1 MEDTLT
7 ASNFAQTP
15 TFPDGQEDQERY
27 SGAMPTHPIHRRYY
41 AEDLVRLRR
50 AGERWRQVASQRRGR
65 VDPNPH
71 QIDAVMFALKR
82 IPQGGCILADEVGLG
97 KTIEAG
103 LVIAQLLAEGAERVL
118 VVLPRPLLGQWQNEL
133 FTLFGIEAVEVASA
147 SVDLTGTG
155 VFLAGRE
162 QAGSDGGFER
172 LRNAPPFDLCLIDE
186 AHEVFAG
193 IHRRFDKDGLY
204 DRRSAHARTAHRVR
218 EIIGASPV
226 LLLTATPIQNSLRE
240 LWGLVQYVDPSGT
253 LLGDKPTFEKVFC
266 ARDGRTVV
274 VEQAEELK
282 RRLNT
287 VVQRTLRRQ
296 AQEFLDKPFV
306 GRRAQLF
313 EYTMSAA
320 ERALYDD
327 VTDYL
332 LRPQL
337 YAFRGRSRQ
346 LLLLGFH
353 RRMASSTQALAASLE
368 RVARRLR
375 SMVDGEAADERA
387 AVLDEHAFASDLEE
401 EPAPAPDTPPEA
413 PEPADDVDPEA
424 VREELATVE
433 NFIARAHAL
442 PHDSKA
448 ASLVKAVR
456 LVLDRPAD
464 RHRMVI
470 FTESLT
476 TQDYLRRLL
485 LDQTELRD
493 EDITLFRGTNDSP
506 RATQALGRWRDEVG
520 AALPPDRRP
529 SPGVAVRLALTH
541 EFETRSTV
549 MIASEAGAKGLNL
562 QFCDTVVNYD
572 LPWNPQR
579 IEQRIGRCHRY
590 GQKRDVTVINFLAT
604 DNEAQRL
611 TFEILSTKLDLFGK
625 VFDASDV
632 VLQTPRSDASEELAS
647 ALGTDFENQLRRI
660 WDRARSVHEVE
671 EELRRLRDDME
682 HRREELE
689 RVRRRTVGLIE
700 SGIDDAVRDVFR
712 RIKGDMPQ
720 ALAALDADLE
730 RVLTGFLDGARIPWG
745 EAERDGRRMLH
756 IGAHRA
762 LPAAFRGGV
771 SVALGAS
778 RSLDD
783 VDSLHLAHPLVQA
796 AVAEAR
802 SNGGSYRVRFEL
814 GPGAPQALRRHR
826 KSRGRLALTRLTYRG
841 FEREDRLRATAVF
854 EDAEVLRPAEA
865 ALELLR
871 QPCTDIA
878 PFDAPVE
885 ITEAHLDEVVDEE
898 LFFEQGSVA
907 GTEQANF
914 ETAMAQLDRYLAD
927 RALVLRRSRERQR
940 TLLKN
945 AERARSTA
953 TGAEQRAKAD
963 NRVRETERSI
973 DRLDAELDA
982 LAKRDD
988 DAYHRAKVRAYERRY
1003 HAPRAE
1009 RLLTAEFVIA

>member
-1 MEDTLT
+1 
-7 ASNFAQTP
+7 
-15 TFPDGQEDQERY
+15 
-27 SGAMPTHPIHRRYY
+27 MPTHPIHRRYY
-41 AEDLVRLRR
+41 VEDLVRLRR

-82 IPQGGCILADEVGLG
+82 IPLGGCILADEVGLG

-118 VVLPRPLLGQWQNEL
+118 VVLPRPLLGQWQDEL

-155 VFLAGRE
+155 VFLVGRE

-172 LRNAPPFDLCLIDE
+172 LRQAPPFDLCLIDE

-204 DRRSAHARTAHRVR
+204 DPESPHARTAHRVR

-226 LLLTATPIQNSLRE
+226 LLLTATPIQNSLSE

-337 YAFRGRSRQ
+337 HAFEGRSRQ

-353 RRMASSTQALAASLE
+353 RRMASSTAALAASLE
-368 RVARRLR
+368 RVAGRLR
-375 SMVDGEAADERA
+375 DMLDGESRDDDALGHQGAYALTDEGA
-387 AVLDEHAFASDLEE
+387 YALPEGANALTDEGAFAQDLEE
-401 EPAPAPDTPPEA
+401 EHEPAPDGTPDA
-413 PEPADDVDPEA
+413 PDIDDDPDPET
-424 VREELATVE
+424 VREELALVE
-433 NFIARAHAL
+433 DFIARAHAL

-456 LVLDRPAD
+456 LVLDRPQD

-476 TQDYLRRLL
+476 TQAYLRELL
-485 LDQTELRD
+485 LGQTELRD

-506 RATQALGRWRDEVG
+506 RATQALARWREEVG
-520 AALPPDRRP
+520 ATLPPDRRP
-529 SPGVAVRLALTH
+529 SPGVAARLALVH

-671 EELRRLRDDME
+671 EELRRLRDNME

-700 SGIDDAVRDVFR
+700 SGIDDAVRDVFQ
-712 RIKGDMPQ
+712 RIESDMPK
-720 ALAALDADLE
+720 ALATLDADLE
-730 RVLTGFLDGARIPWG
+730 RVVTGFLEGARIPWG
-745 EAERDGRRMLH
+745 EGERDGRRMLH
-756 IGAHRA
+756 IGAHQA
-762 LPAAFRGGV
+762 LPAPFQGGA
-771 SVALGAS
+771 SIALGAS

-802 SNGGSYRVRFEL
+802 TNGGGYRVRFEL
-814 GPGAPQALRRHR
+814 GPGAPQALHRHR
-826 KSRGRLALTRLTYRG
+826 ASRGRLALTRLAYRG

-854 EDAEVLRPAEA
+854 EDAQVLRPAEA

-871 QPCTDIA
+871 QPCTDIP
-878 PFDAPVE
+878 PFDTSLAV
-885 ITEAHLDEVVDEE
+885 TEAHLDEVVDEE
-898 LFFEQGSVA
+898 LFFEQGRVA
-907 GTEQANF
+907 DTEQANF

-940 TLLKN
+940 TRLKN
-945 AERARSTA
+945 AERARSRA
-953 TGAEQRAKAD
+953 NGAEQRAKAD
-963 NRVRETERSI
+963 DRVRETERSI
-973 DRLDAELDA
+973 DRLEAELDA
-982 LAKRDD
+982 LAQQDD
-988 DAYHRAKVRAYERRY
+988 GAYERAKVRAYERRY
-1003 HAPRAE
+1003 HAPRSE
-1009 RLLTAEFVIA
+1009 RLLTVEFVIA

>member
-1 MEDTLT
+1 
-7 ASNFAQTP
+7 
-15 TFPDGQEDQERY
+15 
-27 SGAMPTHPIHRRYY
+27 
-41 AEDLVRLRR
+41 
-50 AGERWRQVASQRRGR
+50 
-65 VDPNPH
+65 
-71 QIDAVMFALKR
+71 MFALKR

-133 FTLFGIEAVEVASA
+133 FTLFGIEAVEVTSS
-147 SVDLTGTG
+147 SVDLAGAG
-155 VFLAGRE
+155 VFLVGRE
-162 QAGSDGGFER
+162 HAGGDRGFEQ
-172 LRNAPPFDLCLIDE
+172 LRKAPPFDLCLIDE

-193 IHRRFDKDGLY
+193 IHRRFDRDGFY
-204 DRRSAHARTAHRVR
+204 DPASRHARTAHRVR

-226 LLLTATPIQNSLRE
+226 LLLTATPIQNSLSE

-313 EYTMSAA
+313 EYAMSPA

-332 LRPQL
+332 LRPRL
-337 YAFRGRSRQ
+337 YAFAGRSRQ

-353 RRMASSTQALAASLE
+353 RRMASSTAALAASLD
-368 RVARRLR
+368 RVAERLR
-375 SMVDGEAADERA
+375 HMLGGEPSDDDLFSR
-387 AVLDEHAFASDLEE
+387 DLEE
-401 EPAPAPDTPPEA
+401 EPDPDTPPDT
-413 PEPADDVDPEA
+413 PDTDDDPDPEA
-424 VREELATVE
+424 VCEELSAVE
-433 NFIARAHAL
+433 DFIARARAL

-448 ASLVKAVR
+448 DSLVKAVR
-456 LVLDRPAD
+456 LVLDRPID
-464 RHRMVI
+464 RRRMVI

-485 LDQTELRD
+485 LNQTELGD

-506 RATQALGRWRDEVG
+506 RAAAALARWREEVG
-520 AALPPDRRP
+520 ATLPPDRRP
-529 SPGVAVRLALTH
+529 SPSVAIRLALVH
-541 EFETRSTV
+541 EFATTSTV

-660 WDRARSVHEVE
+660 WDRARSVREVE
-671 EELRRLRDDME
+671 EELRRLRDSME

-700 SGIDDAVRDVFR
+700 SGIDDSVRDVFQ
-712 RIKGDMPQ
+712 RIESDMPK
-720 ALAALDADLE
+720 ALATLDDDLE
-730 RVLTGFLDGARIPWG
+730 RVVTGFLDGARIPWG
-745 EAERDGRRMLH
+745 EGERDGRRMLH
-756 IGAHRA
+756 IGAHRS
-762 LPAAFRGGV
+762 LPEPFQSGV

-778 RSLDD
+778 RRLDD

-802 SNGGSYRVRFEL
+802 THGGSYRVRFEL
-814 GPGAPQALRRHR
+814 DPGAPSALHRHR
-826 KSRGRLALTRLTYRG
+826 NSRGRLALTRLEYRG

-854 EDAEVLRPAEA
+854 EDAQVLRPAEA

-871 QPCTDIA
+871 QPCTDIP
-878 PFDAPVE
+878 PFDTPLAV
-885 ITEAHLDEVVDEE
+885 TEAHLDEVVDEE

-907 GTEQANF
+907 DTEQANF

-940 TLLKN
+940 TRLKN
-945 AERARSTA
+945 AENARSRA
-953 TGAEQRAKAD
+953 NGAEQRARAD
-963 NRVRETERSI
+963 NQVREVERSI
-973 DRLDAELDA
+973 EALDAELDA
-982 LAKRDD
+982 LAMRND
-988 DAYHRAKVRAYERRY
+988 DAYDRAKVRAYERRY

>member
-1 MEDTLT
+1 M
-7 ASNFAQTP
+7 
-15 TFPDGQEDQERY
+15 
-27 SGAMPTHPIHRRYY
+27 HPIHRRYY

-133 FTLFGIEAVEVASA
+133 FTLFGIEAVEIASS
-147 SVDLTGTG
+147 SVDLPGSG
-155 VFLAGRE
+155 VFLVGRE
-162 QAGSDGGFER
+162 HAGGERGFDQ

-193 IHRRFDKDGLY
+193 IHRRFDRDGIY
-204 DRRSAHARTAHRVR
+204 DPESPHARTAHRVR

-226 LLLTATPIQNSLRE
+226 LLLTATPIQNSLSE
-240 LWGLVQYVDPSGT
+240 LWGLVQYVDPSST
-253 LLGDKPTFEKVFC
+253 VLGDKATFEKVFC

-274 VEQAEELK
+274 AEQAEELK

-332 LRPQL
+332 LRPRL
-337 YAFRGRSRQ
+337 YAFQGRSRQ

-353 RRMASSTQALAASLE
+353 RRMASSTAALAASLE
-368 RVARRLR
+368 RVAGRLR
-375 SMVDGEAADERA
+375 DMLDGEPTADD
-387 AVLDEHAFASDLEE
+387 LFARDLEE
-401 EPAPAPDTPPEA
+401 EHEPDTP
-413 PEPADDVDPEA
+413 ADPPDAHDDPDPDA
-424 VREELATVE
+424 VRDELDTVE
-433 NFIARAHAL
+433 DFIARAHAL

-456 LVLDRPAD
+456 LVLDRPPD
-464 RHRMVI
+464 RRRMVI

-485 LDQTELRD
+485 LDHTELRD
-493 EDITLFRGTNDSP
+493 EDITLFRGTNDSL
-506 RATQALGRWRDEVG
+506 RATEALARWREEVG
-520 AALPPDRRP
+520 ATLPRNRRP
-529 SPGVAVRLALTH
+529 SPSVAIRLALVH
-541 EFETRSTV
+541 EFETTSTV

-632 VLQTPRSDASEELAS
+632 VLQTPRSDAAEELAS

-660 WDRARSVHEVE
+660 WDRARSVREVE
-671 EELRRLRDDME
+671 EELRRLRDNME

-700 SGIDDAVRDVFR
+700 SGIDDAVRDVFQ
-712 RIKGDMPQ
+712 RIESDMPK
-720 ALAALDADLE
+720 ALDALDADLE
-730 RVLTGFLDGARIPWG
+730 RVVTGFLDGANIPWG
-745 EAERDGRRMLH
+745 EGERTGRRMLH
-756 IGAHRA
+756 IGAHQA
-762 LPAAFRGGV
+762 LPKPFAGGV

-778 RSLDD
+778 RRLND

-796 AVAEAR
+796 AVADAR
-802 SNGGSYRVRFEL
+802 TNGGSYRVRFEL
-814 GPGAPQALRRHR
+814 GAGAPRALHRHR
-826 KSRGRLALTRLTYRG
+826 ASRGRLALTRLRYRG
-841 FEREDRLRATAVF
+841 FEREDRLRVTAVF
-854 EDAEVLRPAEA
+854 EDAQVLRPAEA
-865 ALELLR
+865 AVELLR
-871 QPCTDIA
+871 QPCTDIP
-878 PFDAPVE
+878 PFDTPLAV
-885 ITEAHLDEVVDEE
+885 TEAHLDEVVDEE

-907 GTEQANF
+907 DTEQANF

-940 TLLKN
+940 TRLKN
-945 AERARSTA
+945 AERDRSA
-953 TGAEQRAKAD
+953 ANGAEQRARAD
-963 NRVRETERSI
+963 NRVREAELSI

-982 LAKRDD
+982 LAMRND
-988 DAYHRAKVRAYERRY
+988 DAYDRAKVRAYERRY

>member
-1 MEDTLT
+1 
-7 ASNFAQTP
+7 
-15 TFPDGQEDQERY
+15 
-27 SGAMPTHPIHRRYY
+27 MPMHPIHRRFY

-133 FTLFGIEAVEVASA
+133 FTLFGIEAVEVASS
-147 SVDLTGTG
+147 SVDLTGAG
-155 VFLAGRE
+155 VFLVGRE
-162 QAGSDGGFER
+162 HAGGEKGFDQ
-172 LRNAPPFDLCLIDE
+172 LRKAPPFDLCLIDE

-193 IHRRFDKDGLY
+193 IHRRFDRDGIY
-204 DRRSAHARTAHRVR
+204 DPESPHARTAHRVR

-226 LLLTATPIQNSLRE
+226 LLLTATPIQNSLSE
-240 LWGLVQYVDPSGT
+240 LWGLVQYVDPCGT
-253 LLGDKPTFEKVFC
+253 LLGDKPTFDKVFC

-332 LRPQL
+332 LRPRL
-337 YAFRGRSRQ
+337 YAFQGRSRQ

-353 RRMASSTQALAASLE
+353 RRMASSTAALAASLE
-368 RVARRLR
+368 RVAERLHD
-375 SMVDGEAADERA
+375 MLGGEPPDDD
-387 AVLDEHAFASDLEE
+387 VFARDLEE
-401 EPAPAPDTPPEA
+401 GPEPDTQPDPPDTHEPDAPDTHR
-413 PEPADDVDPEA
+413 DPDPDA
-424 VREELATVE
+424 VRDELAEVE
-433 NFIARAHAL
+433 GFIARAHAL

-448 ASLVKAVR
+448 ASLVNAVR
-456 LVLDRPAD
+456 LVLDRPPD
-464 RHRMVI
+464 RRRMVI

-476 TQDYLRRLL
+476 TQDYLRSLL
-485 LDQTELRD
+485 LDQTELRE

-506 RATQALGRWRDEVG
+506 RAAQALARWREEVG
-520 AALPPDRRP
+520 ATLPPDRRP
-529 SPGVAVRLALTH
+529 SPSVAARLALVH
-541 EFETRSTV
+541 EFETSSMV

-562 QFCDTVVNYD
+562 QVCDTVVNYD

-647 ALGTDFENQLRRI
+647 ALGTDFESQLRRI

-671 EELRRLRDDME
+671 EELRRLRDNME

-712 RIKGDMPQ
+712 RIKGDMPK
-720 ALAALDADLE
+720 ALDTLDADLE
-730 RVLTGFLDGARIPWG
+730 RVVTGFLDGTHIPWG
-745 EAERDGRRMLH
+745 EGERDGRRMLH
-756 IGAHRA
+756 IGAHEA
-762 LPAAFRGGV
+762 LPAPFAGGV

-778 RSLDD
+778 RRLDD

-802 SNGGSYRVRFEL
+802 TNGGSYRVSFEL
-814 GPGAPQALRRHR
+814 GPAVPRALQHYRA
-826 KSRGRLALTRLTYRG
+826 SRGRLALTRLKYRG
-841 FEREDRLRATAVF
+841 FEREDRLRVTAVF
-854 EDAEVLRPAEA
+854 EDAQVLRPAEA

-871 QPCTDIA
+871 QPCRDI
-878 PFDAPVE
+878 PSFDTPLAV
-885 ITEAHLDEVVDEE
+885 TEAHLDEVVDEE
-898 LFFEQGSVA
+898 LFFEQGTVA
-907 GTEQANF
+907 DTEQANF

-940 TLLKN
+940 TRLKN
-945 AERARSTA
+945 AERARSA
-953 TGAEQRAKAD
+953 ANGADQRAKAD
-963 NRVRETERSI
+963 NRVREVERSI
-973 DRLDAELDA
+973 EGLDAELDA
-982 LAKRDD
+982 LAKRND
-988 DAYHRAKVRAYERRY
+988 DAYDRAKMRAYERRY
-1003 HAPRAE
+1003 HAPQAE

>member
-1 MEDTLT
+1 M
-7 ASNFAQTP
+7 
-15 TFPDGQEDQERY
+15 
-27 SGAMPTHPIHRRYY
+27 
-41 AEDLVRLRR
+41 
-50 AGERWRQVASQRRGR
+50 
-65 VDPNPH
+65 DPNPH

-118 VVLPRPLLGQWQNEL
+118 IVVPRPLLGQWQSEL
-133 FTLFGIEAVEVASA
+133 FTLFGIEAAEVASA
-147 SVDLTGTG
+147 FDGLAKPG
-155 VFLAGRE
+155 VFLVGRE
-162 QAGSDGGFER
+162 YAGGERGFDQ
-172 LRNAPPFDLCLIDE
+172 LRKAPPFDLCLIDE

-193 IHRRFDKDGLY
+193 IHRRFDRDGVY
-204 DRRSAHARTAHRVR
+204 DPESRHARTAHRVR
-218 EIIGASPV
+218 TVIGASPV
-226 LLLTATPIQNSLRE
+226 LLLTATPIQNSLSE

-266 ARDGRTVV
+266 AGDGRTVV
-274 VEQAEELK
+274 PEQADELK
-282 RRLNT
+282 RRLDT
-287 VVQRTLRRQ
+287 VVQRTVRRQ
-296 AQEFLDKPFV
+296 AREFLDKPFV

-313 EYTMSAA
+313 EYAMSQA
-320 ERALYDD
+320 ERVLYDD

-332 LRPQL
+332 LRPRL
-337 YAFRGRSRQ
+337 CAFQGRSRQ

-353 RRMASSTQALAASLE
+353 RRMASSTAALAASLQ
-368 RVARRLR
+368 RVAERLR
-375 SMVDGEAADERA
+375 RMLDGEAPDDD
-387 AVLDEHAFASDLEE
+387 LFARDLEE
-401 EPAPAPDTPPEA
+401 DPDPDTPPDA
-413 PEPADDVDPEA
+413 PEPDGDPDPEA
-424 VREELATVE
+424 VRDELATVE
-433 NFIARAHAL
+433 DFIARAQAL

-464 RHRMVI
+464 RRRMVI

-485 LDQTELRD
+485 IDHTALRD

-506 RATQALGRWRDEVG
+506 RASAALARWREDVG
-520 AALPPDRRP
+520 ATLPPDRRP
-529 SPGVAVRLALTH
+529 SAGVAARLALVH
-541 EFETRSTV
+541 EFETTSTV

-632 VLQTPRSDASEELAS
+632 VLQTPRSEASEELAS

-660 WDRARSVHEVE
+660 WDRARSVREVE
-671 EELRRLRDDME
+671 EELRRLRDSME

-700 SGIDDAVRDVFR
+700 SGIDDAVRDVFQ
-712 RIKGDMPQ
+712 RIESDMPKV
-720 ALAALDADLE
+720 LDTLDTDLE
-730 RVLTGFLDGARIPWG
+730 RVVTGYLDGVQAPWG
-745 EAERDGRRMLH
+745 EGERDGRRVLH
-756 IGAHRA
+756 IGAHQD
-762 LPAAFRGGV
+762 LPAPFEGGV

-778 RSLDD
+778 RSFDD

-802 SNGGSYRVRFEL
+802 THSGSYRVCFDL
-814 GPGAPQALRRHR
+814 GPGAPSALHRHR
-826 KSRGRLALTRLTYRG
+826 ASRGRLALTRLEHRG
-841 FEREDRLRATAVF
+841 FEREDRLRVTAVF
-854 EDAEVLRPAEA
+854 EDAQVLRPAEA

-871 QPCTDIA
+871 QPCKDIP
-878 PFDAPVE
+878 PFETPLAV
-885 ITEAHLDEVVDEE
+885 TEAHLDEVVDEE

-907 GTEQANF
+907 ATEQANL

-927 RALVLRRSRERQR
+927 RVLVLRRSRERQSTR
-940 TLLKN
+940 LAN

-953 TGAEQRAKAD
+953 NGAEQRARAD
-963 NRVRETERSI
+963 KRVREAERSI

-982 LAKRDD
+982 LAMRDD
-988 DAYHRAKVRAYERRY
+988 AAYERAKARAYERRY
-1003 HAPRAE
+1003 DAPRAE

>member
-1 MEDTLT
+1 MPQLNVDILATAHPVVT
-7 ASNFAQTP
+7 AS
-15 TFPDGQEDQERY
+15 
-27 SGAMPTHPIHRRYY
+27 MHPIHRRYH

-82 IPQGGCILADEVGLG
+82 MPQGGCILADEVGLG

-155 VFLAGRE
+155 VFLVGRE

-172 LRNAPPFDLCLIDE
+172 LRQAPPFDLCLIDE

-204 DRRSAHARTAHRVR
+204 DPESPHARTAHRVR

-226 LLLTATPIQNSLRE
+226 LLLTATPIQNSLSE

-332 LRPQL
+332 LRPRL
-337 YAFRGRSRQ
+337 YAFQGRSRQ

-353 RRMASSTQALAASLE
+353 RRMASSTAALAASLE
-368 RVARRLR
+368 RVAGRLR
-375 SMVDGEAADERA
+375 DMLDGEPTDDDALVHEGYALSEG
-387 AVLDEHAFASDLEE
+387 AFARDLEE
-401 EPAPAPDTPPEA
+401 ENEPVPGATPDTPDT
-413 PEPADDVDPEA
+413 DDDPDPEA
-424 VREELATVE
+424 VRDELAAVE
-433 NFIARAHAL
+433 DFIARAHAL

-456 LVLDRPAD
+456 LVLDRPTD
-464 RHRMVI
+464 RRRMVI

-476 TQDYLRRLL
+476 TQDYLRELL
-485 LDQTELRD
+485 LDQTELGD

-506 RATQALGRWRDEVG
+506 RATQALARWREEVG
-520 AALPPDRRP
+520 ATLPPDRRP
-529 SPGVAVRLALTH
+529 SPGVAARLALVH
-541 EFETRSTV
+541 EFESRSTV

-590 GQKRDVTVINFLAT
+590 GQKRDVTVVNFLAT

-660 WDRARSVHEVE
+660 WDRARSVGEVE
-671 EELRRLRDDME
+671 EELRRLRDSME

-700 SGIDDAVRDVFR
+700 SGIDDAVRDVFQR
-712 RIKGDMPQ
+712 LESDMPK
-720 ALAALDADLE
+720 ALATLDTDLE
-730 RVLTGFLDGARIPWG
+730 RVVTGFLDGSHIPWG
-745 EAERDGRRMLH
+745 GGERDGRRVLH
-756 IGAHRA
+756 IGAHQA
-762 LPAAFRGGV
+762 LPAPFQGGA

-778 RSLDD
+778 RTLDD
-783 VDSLHLAHPLVQA
+783 VDSLHLAHPLVRA

-802 SNGGSYRVRFEL
+802 TNGGGYRVRFEL
-814 GPGAPQALRRHR
+814 GPGAPAALHQHR
-826 KSRGRLALTRLTYRG
+826 SSRGRLALTRLEYRG

-854 EDAEVLRPAEA
+854 EDAQVLRPAEA

-871 QPCTDIA
+871 QPCTDIP
-878 PFDAPVE
+878 PFDTPLAV
-885 ITEAHLDEVVDEE
+885 TEAHLDEVVDEE
-898 LFFEQGSVA
+898 MFFEQGSVA
-907 GTEQANF
+907 DTEQANF

-940 TLLKN
+940 TRLKN
-945 AERARSTA
+945 AEQARSRA
-953 TGAEQRAKAD
+953 NGAEQRARAD
-963 NRVRETERSI
+963 HQLREIEHSI
-973 DRLDAELDA
+973 DRLDAQLDA

-988 DAYHRAKVRAYERRY
+988 DAYDRAKVRAYERRY

>member
-1 MEDTLT
+1 M
-7 ASNFAQTP
+7 
-15 TFPDGQEDQERY
+15 
-27 SGAMPTHPIHRRYY
+27 HPIHRRYY
-41 AEDLVRLRR
+41 AEDLMRLRR

-71 QIDAVMFALKR
+71 QIDAVMFALRR

-118 VVLPRPLLGQWQNEL
+118 IVLPRPLLGQWQNEL
-133 FTLFGIEAVEVASA
+133 FTLFGIEAVEFASA
-147 SVDLTGTG
+147 AAGLAGPG
-155 VFLAGRE
+155 VFLVGRE
-162 QAGSDGGFER
+162 HAGGERGFEQ
-172 LRNAPPFDLCLIDE
+172 LRQAPPFDLCLIDE

-193 IHRRFDKDGLY
+193 IHRRFDRDGVY
-204 DRRSAHARTAHRVR
+204 DRESPHALTAHRVR

-226 LLLTATPIQNSLRE
+226 LLLTATPIQNSLSE
-240 LWGLVQYVDPSGT
+240 LWGLMQYVDPSGT

-274 VEQAEELK
+274 QEQAEELK
-282 RRLNT
+282 RRLAT

-296 AQEFLDKPFV
+296 AQEFLDQPFV

-332 LRPQL
+332 LRPQIH
-337 YAFRGRSRQ
+337 AFQGRSRQ

-353 RRMASSTQALAASLE
+353 RRMASSTRALAASLE
-368 RVARRLR
+368 RVAGRLR
-375 SMVDGEAADERA
+375 DMLGGKPTSDGADA
-387 AVLDEHAFASDLEE
+387 LDVEGSFVQDLEE
-401 EPAPAPDTPPEA
+401 EHEDAPNAPD
-413 PEPADDVDPEA
+413 ADDDPDPEA

-433 NFIARAHAL
+433 DFVARAHAL

-456 LVLDRPAD
+456 LVLDRPFD
-464 RHRMVI
+464 RRRMVI

-476 TQDYLRRLL
+476 TQDFLRKLL
-485 LDQTELRD
+485 LDRTELRD

-506 RATQALGRWRDEVG
+506 RAAQALARWRDEVG
-520 AALPPDRRP
+520 ATLPPDRRP
-529 SPGVAVRLALTH
+529 SPGVAGRLALVH

-590 GQKRDVTVINFLAT
+590 GQKRDVTVINFLAK

-625 VFDASDV
+625 VFDASDE
-632 VLQTPRSDASEELAS
+632 VLQTPRSDASEALAS
-647 ALGTDFENQLRRI
+647 ALGTDFESQLRRI
-660 WDRARSVHEVE
+660 WDRARSVREVV

-682 HRREELE
+682 HRREALE

-700 SGIDDAVRDVFR
+700 SGIDDAVRDVFQ
-712 RIKGDMPQ
+712 RIDNDMPN

-730 RVLTGFLDGARIPWG
+730 RVVTGFLAGSHIPWG
-745 EAERDGRRMLH
+745 EGERDGRRVLH
-756 IGAHRA
+756 IGAHQA
-762 LPAAFRGGV
+762 LPAPFEGGV
-771 SVALGAS
+771 SVALGAA
-778 RSLDD
+778 RKLGD

-802 SNGGSYRVRFEL
+802 TNRGRYRVRFEL
-814 GPGAPQALRRHR
+814 GPAAPDALQRRR
-826 KSRGRLALTRLTYRG
+826 NRRGRLALTRLAYRG

-854 EDAEVLRPAEA
+854 EDAEVLRPVEA

-871 QPCTDIA
+871 QPCTDIP
-878 PFDAPVE
+878 PFDSPLAV
-885 ITEAHLDEVVDEE
+885 TEADLDEVVDEE

-907 GTEQANF
+907 DTEQAAF
-914 ETAMAQLDRYLAD
+914 ETTMAQLDQYLAD
-927 RALVLRRSRERQR
+927 RALVLRRSLERQR
-940 TLLKN
+940 TRLYN
-945 AERARSTA
+945 AERVRSA
-953 TGAEQRAKAD
+953 ANGADQRAKAD
-963 NRVRETERSI
+963 NRVREAEAGI
-973 DRLDAELDA
+973 EALDAELEA
-982 LAKRDD
+982 LARRND
-988 DAYHRAKVRAYERRY
+988 DAYRRAKKHAHERRY
-1003 HAPRAE
+1003 HAPEAE
-1009 RLLTAEFVIA
+1009 RLLTAEFVIV

>member
-1 MEDTLT
+1 
-7 ASNFAQTP
+7 
-15 TFPDGQEDQERY
+15 
-27 SGAMPTHPIHRRYY
+27 MPTHPIHRRYY

-50 AGERWRQVASQRRGR
+50 ASERWRQVASQRRGR

-118 VVLPRPLLGQWQNEL
+118 VVVPRPLLGQWQNEL

-155 VFLAGRE
+155 VFLVGRE

-172 LRNAPPFDLCLIDE
+172 LRQAPPFDLCLIDE

-204 DRRSAHARTAHRVR
+204 DPESRLARTAHRVR

-274 VEQAEELK
+274 VEQAEELR
-282 RRLNT
+282 RRLAT

-296 AQEFLDKPFV
+296 AQGFLDKPFV

-337 YAFRGRSRQ
+337 YAFHGRSRQ

-353 RRMASSTQALAASLE
+353 RRMASSTAALAASLE
-368 RVARRLR
+368 RVAGRLR
-375 SMVDGEAADERA
+375 DMLDGKPSDGDALVNGGADAR
-387 AVLDEHAFASDLEE
+387 DLEE
-401 EPAPAPDTPPEA
+401 ENEPPPDAPTDVPEDAPDT
-413 PEPADDVDPEA
+413 DDPDPEA
-424 VREELATVE
+424 VREELAVVQD
-433 NFIARAHAL
+433 FIARAHAL

-448 ASLVKAVR
+448 ASLVKAVA
-456 LVLDRPAD
+456 LVLDRPRD
-464 RHRMVI
+464 RRRMVI

-476 TQDYLRRLL
+476 TQDYLRGLL
-485 LDQTELRD
+485 LDQTELSD
-493 EDITLFRGTNDSP
+493 EAITLFRGTNDSP
-506 RATQALGRWRDEVG
+506 RAAQALGRWREEVG

-529 SPGVAVRLALTH
+529 SPGVAARLALTH
-541 EFETRSTV
+541 EFETNSTV

-660 WDRARSVHEVE
+660 WDRARSVREVE
-671 EELRRLRDDME
+671 AELRRLRDDME
-682 HRREELE
+682 HRREEFE

-700 SGIDDAVRDVFR
+700 SSIDDAVKGVFQ
-712 RIKGDMPQ
+712 RIRNDMPE
-720 ALAALDADLE
+720 ALATLDADLE
-730 RVLTGFLDGARIPWG
+730 RVVTGYLDAAHIPWG
-745 EAERDGRRMLH
+745 EGEREGRRVLH
-756 IGAHRA
+756 IAAHEA
-762 LPAAFRGGV
+762 LPAPFGDGV
-771 SVALGAS
+771 SVAAGAS
-778 RSLDD
+778 RRLDD

-814 GPGAPQALRRHR
+814 GPRAPQALHRHR
-826 KSRGRLALTRLTYRG
+826 GSRGRLALTRLKYRG

-871 QPCTDIA
+871 QPCADIP
-878 PFDAPVE
+878 PFDTPLGVA
-885 ITEAHLDEVVDEE
+885 EAHLDEVVDEE
-898 LFFEQGSVA
+898 LFFEQGRVA
-907 GTEQANF
+907 DTEQANF

-927 RALVLRRSRERQR
+927 RALVLRRSRERQCTR
-940 TLLKN
+940 LKN
-945 AERARSTA
+945 AEQARSRA
-953 TGAEQRAKAD
+953 TGPEQRTKAD
-963 NRVRETERSI
+963 NRVREAELGI

-988 DAYHRAKVRAYERRY
+988 HAYERAKVRAYERRY